1 MVSALEAGEGE
12 GAPALG
18 RASPAFSLSEL
29 LGLLRRR
36 RLLVAVCTGLCL
48 LLALAFLSVQTPVY
62 RATAELLV
70 DPQALQVVGKDIVRT
85 DTSAS
90 IDFANVDSQALV
102 MTSTGVLRQVI
113 EELNLEADPAF
124 NRSAGLLTRLFG
136 KLLEP
141 TPEQRMAQTI
151 DALKRAIVIQRVDN
165 SLVFRIIVT
174 HPQAQRAADIANTL
188 AQTYFKQGNDGRRA
202 VVERANATL
211 ISQIAGLRTQLD
223 EAERAVQTFRTQNN
237 LVSTGEGFVI
247 SQQLRDLYS
256 QIGQAEGDF
265 ARQQAR
271 RDQLLRY
278 GNGSP
283 LSDQLPDA
291 LTSPAIT
298 ALRAQYAQ
306 TAREA
311 ASLGQTLAPQHP
323 RLVEIRGELA
333 ETRRLL
339 ATELSRVRSS
349 IQDNYRQAEANLANL
364 RKRAQELTRTQ
375 ETSGA
380 AQIRLRQL
388 ESEAEAVR
396 AVYSSSLQRAKE
408 LEQQKRIETNNSRM
422 LSEAV
427 APAVATKVP
436 AALVLAAAALFG
448 SCAGLG
454 IAYLLE
460 WMPPMAGF
468 LPTWRRRAPRPAK
481 PEKPAKAAKPEK
493 PAKAAK
499 PAVPEPPPPLTPEAA
514 AEAIGIST
522 VISLPKETAKR
533 QDALVPVTRLLQ
545 RTLGKQLPAL
555 VMVAGPADAVTQTA
569 LAEGIANSLAAHG
582 ESVLICRDSAGGRN
596 MDIQRIEPQGGTSA
610 KPGQRRNFIVMR
622 HSKPTEGKSSAHLPD
637 AIVLAAPLAG
647 QTTDSLI
654 DQAAAVDPTGKH
666 ILALVVPQTA
676 TVTAAKPMSFAARWL
691 RWPARA
697 AA

>member
-1 MVSALEAGEGE
+1 MASALEAGEGE
-12 GAPALG
+12 GASAPG

-36 RLLVAVCTGLCL
+36 RLLVAVCAGLCL

-102 MTSTGVLRQVI
+102 MTSTGVLKQVI
-113 EELNLEADPAF
+113 DELNLETDPAF
-124 NRSAGLLTRLFG
+124 NRSAGLLTRLLG
-136 KLLEP
+136 KLAEP
-141 TPEQRMAQTI
+141 TPEQRLAQTI

-188 AQTYFKQGNDGRRA
+188 AQIYFKQGIDGRRA

-223 EAERAVQTFRTQNN
+223 EAERAAQTFRAQNN
-237 LVSTGEGFVI
+237 LVSTGEGLVI

-256 QIGQAEGDF
+256 QIGQAEGEF

-291 LTSPAIT
+291 LTSPAMA
-298 ALRAQYAQ
+298 ALRTQYAQ

-339 ATELSRVRSS
+339 ASELSRVRSS
-349 IQDNYRQAEANLANL
+349 IQENYRQAEANLANL

-375 ETSGA
+375 ETSSA

-396 AVYSSSLQRAKE
+396 AVYSASLQRAKE

-427 APAVATKVP
+427 APSVASKVP

-468 LPTWRRRAPRPAK
+468 LPKWRRAPRPAK
-481 PEKPAKAAKPEK
+481 SEEPAKAAKPEK

-499 PAVPEPPPPLTPEAA
+499 PAVPEPPPLLTPEAA

-522 VISLPKETAKR
+522 VISLPKDSAKR

-622 HSKPTEGKSSAHLPD
+622 HSKPTEGKSGAHLPD

-666 ILALVVPQTA
+666 ILALVVPQA
-676 TVTAAKPMSFAARWL
+676 AAATAAKPKSFAARWL

>member
-12 GAPALG
+12 RAPALG

-36 RLLVAVCTGLCL
+36 RLLVAACAALCL

-90 IDFANVDSQALV
+90 IDLANVDSQALV
-102 MTSTGVLRQVI
+102 MASTGVLRQVI
-113 EELNLEADPAF
+113 EELNLESDPAF
-124 NRSAGLLTRLFG
+124 NRAAGPLTRLFG
-136 KLLEP
+136 KLMEP
-141 TPEQRMAQTI
+141 TPEQRLAQTI

-188 AQTYFKQGNDGRRA
+188 AQIYFRQSVEGRRA

-223 EAERAVQTFRTQNN
+223 EAERAVQTFRAQNS

-256 QIGQAEGDF
+256 QIGQAEAEF
-265 ARQQAR
+265 SRQQAR

-291 LTSPAIT
+291 LTSAAMT

-339 ATELSRVRSS
+339 ATELGRVRSS
-349 IQDNYRQAEANLANL
+349 IQENYRQAEANLANL

-396 AVYSSSLQRAKE
+396 AVYSASLQRAKE

-422 LSEAV
+422 LSEAAV
-427 APAVATKVP
+427 PAVASKVP
-436 AALVLAAAALFG
+436 ASLVLVAAVLFG
-448 SCAGLG
+448 SSAGLG

-460 WMPPMAGF
+460 WLPPVAGF
-468 LPTWRRRAPRPAK
+468 LPKWPRRAPRPAK
-481 PEKPAKAAKPEK
+481 PDK

-499 PAVPEPPPPLTPEAA
+499 PAKPEPPRPLTPEAA

-522 VISLPKETAKR
+522 VVALPTEAAQR

-545 RTLGKQLPAL
+545 RTLGQHLPAL
-555 VMVAGPADAVTQTA
+555 VMVAGPADAVMQAA

-582 ESVLICRDSAGGRN
+582 ESVLICRDGAGGRN
-596 MDIQRIEPQGGTSA
+596 MDIQRIEPQGA
-610 KPGQRRNFIVMR
+610 AADKPGQRRNFIVMR
-622 HSKPTEGKSSAHLPD
+622 HSKPSEGKPGTHQPD

-654 DQAAAVDPTGKH
+654 DQAAAVDPSGKH
-666 ILALVVPQTA
+666 ILALVVPPSA
-676 TVTAAKPMSFAARWL
+676 AATAAKPQSFAARWL
-691 RWPARA
+691 RRPARA

>member
-1 MVSALEAGEGE
+1 MRRDGLVSALEAGEGE
-12 GAPALG
+12 GAPAPG

-36 RLLVAVCTGLCL
+36 RLLVAACAGLCL

-113 EELNLEADPAF
+113 EELNLESDPAF
-124 NRSAGLLTRLFG
+124 NRPAGLLTRMFG
-136 KLLEP
+136 KLMEP
-141 TPEQRMAQTI
+141 TPEQRLAQTI

-237 LVSTGEGFVI
+237 LVSTGEGLVI

-256 QIGQAEGDF
+256 QIGQAEGEF

-291 LTSPAIT
+291 LTSAAMT

-339 ATELSRVRSS
+339 TAELSRVRSS
-349 IQDNYRQAEANLANL
+349 IQENYRQAEANLANL

-396 AVYSSSLQRAKE
+396 AVYSASLQRAKE

-468 LPTWRRRAPRPAK
+468 LPKWRRAPRPAE
-481 PEKPAKAAKPEK
+481 PEKPARAVKPAKPAKPEPFK
-493 PAKAAK
+493 
-499 PAVPEPPPPLTPEAA
+499 PLTPEAA

-522 VISLPKETAKR
+522 VISLPKEAAKR

-545 RTLGKQLPAL
+545 RALGRQLPAL

-582 ESVLICRDSAGGRN
+582 ESVLICRDGAGGQN
-596 MDIQRIEPQGGTSA
+596 MDIQRIEPPGGA
-610 KPGQRRNFIVMR
+610 ADEPGQRRNFIVMR
-622 HSKPTEGKSSAHLPD
+622 HSKPTGGKSSAHLPD

-676 TVTAAKPMSFAARWL
+676 SATAAKPTSFAARWL